1 MDTINFTNK
10 NENVN
15 KQVFLFWNEERQELF
30 LTGVFPQWLLSPPP
44 LPNPPPLKNF
54 TWQYNLTYYRKFRK
68 SLSFYA

>member
-15 KQVFLFWNEERQELF
+15 KQVFLFWNEERGK
-30 LTGVFPQWLLSPPP
+30 TGVIFNWGISAMTPLPSPPPP

-54 TWQYNLTYYRKFRK
+54 T
-68 SLSFYA
+68 

>member
-15 KQVFLFWNEERQELF
+15 KQVFLFWNEERQVIFNWGISAMTPL
-30 LTGVFPQWLLSPPP
+30 PSPLPP

-54 TWQYNLTYYRKFRK
+54 T
-68 SLSFYA
+68 